1 MRQRGSSIWNKM
13 HLGGMVVFIAIY
25 FSACTKESTSET
37 SNLKIEN
44 LKIDPGFDYNTTQ
57 IYNVSIN
64 VKDNQGETM
73 QGVPVKIYA
82 QRDSLIPGQDS
93 LLIYTG
99 FSDENGVVQTS
110 LTLPSSYKSIL
121 LRPDYLGL
129 VDEVEVPL
137 NQTNVSYTLGG
148 LVTEATSFSTL
159 KSLKA
164 VAAYTF
170 LGGWNNQGVPDYLTA
185 DRFVADQTLLASLN
199 YTLPQGQN
207 LSTTYPAFLAHDNGN
222 LVLNAAAD
230 VWVSL
235 LSEGASKSNSLGY
248 YTYTQG
254 AAPQSASEIASL
266 KIIFPNATIGG
277 GKLLSGNKV
286 FLGNFPAGTVIG
298 WFIVYDGWQKKT
310 VSETQPI
317 YYSNPQFNPEIN
329 SEKKKHFVP
338 VYDDAVGFYGIG
350 FEELNRELSYCDH
363 DFNDLVF
370 NAIVVPFSAASLANS
385 NHLLTSVDSDGDGII
400 NTLDQYP
407 TDPLRA
413 YNNYYPSSGTMGSL
427 VFEDLWP
434 ATGDYDF
441 NDLVVDY
448 QYNMVTNANNQVV
461 DIKIKSV
468 VRAIGASFH
477 NGLGISLNTLPSA
490 VASVTGNSLKNSYIS
505 VAANGTENGQD
516 KATIIL
522 FDDAFDLLQRPGF
535 GTGVNTEQGAPYM
548 APDTLRVTI
557 ALTTPANLADL
568 GALPY
573 NPFMIRNKERG
584 YEIHLPDNPPT
595 KLANLSLYGTDQDT
609 SDPATGRYYKTATNL
624 PWALNIPVSFSY
636 PFEKI
641 SILRAYPRFG
651 EWAESGGT
659 LFPDWYQNLAGYRDP
674 LYIYTKP

>member
-1 MRQRGSSIWNKM
+1 MRQSGRSIWSKM
-13 HLGGMVVFIAIY
+13 LLGGMVVFLAIY
-25 FSACTKESTSET
+25 LSACTKESTSET

-44 LKIDPGFDYNTTQ
+44 LKINSGFDYYTTQ
-57 IYNVSIN
+57 GYNVTIN
-64 VKDNQGETM
+64 VKDNQGEKI
-73 QGVPVKIYA
+73 QRAPVKIYA

-93 LLIYTG
+93 LLLFAG
-99 FSDENGVVQTS
+99 FSDENGTVQTS
-110 LTLPSSYKSIL
+110 LTLPSAYKSIL

-129 VDEVEVPL
+129 IDEVEIPL
-137 NQTNVSYTLGG
+137 NQTNISYTLGG
-148 LVTEATSFSTL
+148 LVTEATSFSSL

-164 VAAYTF
+164 AAAYTF
-170 LGGWNNQGVPDYLTA
+170 LGGWSNQGVPDYLTA
-185 DRFVADQTLLASLN
+185 DRFVADQTLLANLN

-207 LSTTYPAFLAHDNGN
+207 LSTTYPAFLAHENGN
-222 LVLNAAAD
+222 LLLNETSN

-235 LSEGASKSNSLGY
+235 LSEGASKNNSLGY

-254 AAPQSASEIASL
+254 AAPQSAAEISSL
-266 KIIFPNATIGG
+266 KIIFPNAVIGG
-277 GKLLSGNKV
+277 GKLVSGNKV

-298 WFIVYDGWQKKT
+298 WFIVADGWQKKT

-317 YYSNPQFNPEIN
+317 FYSNPQFNPEAN

-370 NAIVVPFSAASLANS
+370 NAIVVPFSAASLANA
-385 NHLLTSVDSDGDGII
+385 NHLFSSADSDGDGIM

-407 TDPLRA
+407 NDPLRA

-448 QYNMVTNANNQVV
+448 QYNMVTNANNKVV

-477 NGLGISLNTLPSA
+477 NGFGISLNTVPAS
-490 VASVTGNSLKNSYIS
+490 VASVSGNSLLNSYIS

-522 FDDAFDLLQRPGF
+522 FDDAFDLLQRPGV

-548 APDTLRVTI
+548 TPDTLRVTI
-557 ALTTPANLADL
+557 ALTTPVNLSDL
-568 GALPY
+568 GPLPY

-595 KLANLSLYGTDQDT
+595 KLADLSIYGTDQDT

-651 EWAESGGT
+651 EWAESSGT
-659 LFPDWYQNLAGYRDP
+659 LYPDWYQNLAGYRDP